1 MTIIKESSPHL
12 RRRSSVSRMMLDVL
26 IALLPV
32 VVYSIIL
39 TQWKAVVILAVSLG
53 VMIAS
58 EFVYFG
64 IKNKMP
70 YDGVKHTFKEKF
82 KFAYAKY
89 GISNVLAPSVSAVIY
104 AMILPASL
112 ANHLYVVAVGA
123 LAGILLGKLLFG
135 GLGSNIFNPAA
146 VGMVIAKI
154 SFGSS
159 AFYNK
164 VDPYYSTNL
173 GGTVLTLIHNPD
185 VGYLTINS
193 QFISVLD
200 LFLGKCPGTLGEVS
214 ALLILIGAAYLFIR
228 RSADFRPFVAYLGT
242 FIVLMMIAGLC
253 ICYKLGFENLSY
265 WKFIGVELFSG
276 GILFGAVFMITDPV
290 TSPINRPGR
299 YIYGMIAGVCTVF
312 IRLFAA
318 LPEGVVFSILI
329 ANMFA
334 PVIDYYKW
342 SSNRFSKKKL
352 IWMASILVAAI
363 AVVLI
368 VLLSPGVVTK

>member
-1 MTIIKESSPHL
+1 MITVIKETSPHL

-32 VVYSIIL
+32 VVYSVVL
-39 TQWKAVVILAVSLG
+39 WQWKAVVILAVSLA
-53 VMIAS
+53 VMIPS
-58 EFVYFG
+58 EFVFVG

-70 YDGVKHTFKEKF
+70 YDGAKHSFKEKF
-82 KFAYAKY
+82 KFAYSKY
-89 GISNVLAPSVSAVIY
+89 SISNVLAPSVSAVIY

-112 ANHLYVVAVGA
+112 ADHLYVVAIGA
-123 LAGILLGKLLFG
+123 LAGIVLGKLVFG

-146 VGMVIAKI
+146 VGMVIAKL
-154 SFGSS
+154 SFGSL
-159 AFYNK
+159 FTYNA
-164 VDPYYSTNL
+164 DPFYSTNL
-173 GGTVLTLIHNPD
+173 GGTVLSS
-185 VGYLTINS
+185 VSAGGYLTINS

-200 LFLGKCPGTLGEVS
+200 LFLGKCPGVMGEVS
-214 ALLILIGAAYLFIR
+214 ALLILVGAAYLFIR
-228 RSADFRPFVAYLGT
+228 RSADFRPFVAYIGT
-242 FIVLMMIAGLC
+242 FLVLMLVAGLC
-253 ICYKLGFENLSY
+253 ICSKLGFENLSY

-276 GILFGAVFMITDPV
+276 GLLFGATFMITDPV

-299 YIYGMIAGVCTVF
+299 YIYGIVAGVCTVF

-342 SSNRFSKKKL
+342 SSNKFTLKKI
-352 IWMASILVAAI
+352 IWIASILVVAI
-363 AVVLI
+363 GIVTL
-368 VLLSPGVVTK
+368 VLLSPGVVK

>member
-1 MTIIKESSPHL
+1 MTIVKETSPHL
-12 RRRSSVSRMMLDVL
+12 RRKSSVSRMMLDVL

-32 VVYSIIL
+32 VVYSIVL

-53 VMIAS
+53 IMIAS
-58 EFVYFG
+58 EFVFVG

-70 YDGVKHTFKEKF
+70 YDGTKHTFKEKF
-82 KFAYAKY
+82 KYAYSKY
-89 GISNVLAPSVSAVIY
+89 SVQNVLTPSVSAVIY
-104 AMILPASL
+104 SMILPASL
-112 ANHLYVVAVGA
+112 ADHLYVVAVGA
-123 LAGILLGKLLFG
+123 LAGIVLGKLLFG

-146 VGMVIAKI
+146 VGMVVAKI
-154 SFGSS
+154 SFGAN
-159 AFYNK
+159 AFYNT
-164 VDPYYSTNL
+164 VDPFYSANL
-173 GGTVLTLIHNPD
+173 GGTVLT
-185 VGYLTINS
+185 VVSEQGYLAMNS
-193 QFISVLD
+193 QFVNVLD
-200 LFLGKCPGTLGEVS
+200 LFLGRCPGTLGEVS
-214 ALLILIGAAYLFIR
+214 ALLILVGAAYLFIR
-228 RSADFRPFVAYLGT
+228 RSADFRPFIAYLGT
-242 FIVLMMIAGLC
+242 FLVLILIAGIC
-253 ICYKLGFENLSY
+253 ICSKLGFENLSY
-265 WKFIGVELFSG
+265 WRFVGVELFSG
-276 GILFGAVFMITDPV
+276 GILFGATFMITDPV

-342 SSNRFSKKKL
+342 SSNKFTAKKL

-363 AVVLI
+363 AVVVI

>member
-1 MTIIKESSPHL
+1 MTIVKETSPHL
-12 RRRSSVSRMMLDVL
+12 RRKSSVSRMMLDVL

-53 VMIAS
+53 VMIVS

-70 YDGVKHTFKEKF
+70 YDGLKHTFKEKF
-82 KFAYAKY
+82 KAAYAKY
-89 GISNVLAPSVSAVIY
+89 GVSNVLAPSVSAVIY

-112 ANHLYVVAVGA
+112 ADHLYVVAIGA
-123 LAGILLGKLLFG
+123 LVGIVIGKLVFG

-146 VGMVIAKI
+146 VGMVAAKI
-154 SFGSS
+154 SFGAK
-159 AFYNK
+159 AFYNS
-164 VDPYYSTNL
+164 VDPFYSTNL
-173 GGTVLTLIHNPD
+173 GGTVLTSIADN
-185 VGYLTINS
+185 GYLTINS
-193 QFISVLD
+193 QWVSVLD

-228 RSADFRPFVAYLGT
+228 RSADFRPFIAYLGT
-242 FIVLMMIAGLC
+242 FLVLMLVAGLC
-253 ICYKLGFENLSY
+253 ICSRLGFENLSY

-299 YIYGMIAGVCTVF
+299 YIYGIIAGVCTVF

-342 SSNRFSKKKL
+342 SSNRFSVKKIL
-352 IWMASILVAAI
+352 WMVSIIVVAI
-363 AVVLI
+363 AIVTI

>member
-1 MTIIKESSPHL
+1 MMTIVKETSPHL

-32 VVYSIIL
+32 VVYSIVL
-39 TQWKAVVILAVSLG
+39 WQWKAVVILAVSLA
-53 VMIAS
+53 VMIPS
-58 EFVYFG
+58 EFVFVG

-70 YDGVKHTFKEKF
+70 YDGMKHSFKEKF
-82 KFAYAKY
+82 KFAYSKY

-112 ANHLYVVAVGA
+112 ADHLYVVAIGA
-123 LAGILLGKLLFG
+123 LAGIVLGKLVFG

-146 VGMVIAKI
+146 VGMVIAKL
-154 SFGSS
+154 SFGS
-159 AFYNK
+159 FFTYNA
-164 VDPYYSTNL
+164 DPFYSTNL
-173 GGTVLTLIHNPD
+173 GGTVLSSISAE
-185 VGYLTINS
+185 GYLTVNS
-193 QFISVLD
+193 QFVNVLD
-200 LFLGKCPGTLGEVS
+200 LFLGKCPGVMGEVS

-228 RSADFRPFVAYLGT
+228 RSADFRPFIAYIGT
-242 FIVLMMIAGLC
+242 FLVLMLVAGLC
-253 ICYKLGFENLSY
+253 ICSKLGFENLSY
-265 WKFIGVELFSG
+265 WKFVGVELFSG
-276 GILFGAVFMITDPV
+276 GLLFGATFMITDPV

-299 YIYGMIAGVCTVF
+299 YIYGIIAGVCTVF

-342 SSNRFSKKKL
+342 SSNRFTLKKI
-352 IWMASILVAAI
+352 IWMASILVI
-363 AVVLI
+363 ALGVVIL
-368 VLLSPGVVTK
+368 VLLSPGVVK